1 MGKKRPGGVI
11 GGTRMGGERWP
22 DSGRSER
29 WERLA
34 DALARLSRDLADA
47 RREIVVLERENA
59 ALRRRLADVDSGG
72 SAGGDGRPV
81 GMG

>member
-1 MGKKRPGGVI
+1 V
-11 GGTRMGGERWP
+11 WP
-22 DSGRSER
+22 DSAGSER
-29 WERLA
+29 CERLA
-34 DALARLSRDLADA
+34 GALARLSRDLADA
-47 RREIVVLERENA
+47 RRDIVVLERENA